1 MKTVNL
7 FADLELHADEL
18 SAFGQEP
25 TATAV
30 RETIRRAC
38 EARRAYW
45 NAPLAVPEAAE
56 WGGYSASQLRR
67 LVSDNIVAV
76 APDGKI
82 RRRHVPVK
90 PGHVIPLGL
99 DPMESSETNWRER
112 IRQQRETS

>member
-1 MKTVNL
+1 MKAVNL
-7 FADLELHADEL
+7 FADLESHADEL
-18 SAFGQEP
+18 AAFGQEP

-45 NAPLAVPEAAE
+45 NAPLTIHEAAE
-56 WGGYSASQLRR
+56 WGGYSESQLRR
-67 LVSDNIVAV
+67 LAKECSVPLASEGN
-76 APDGKI
+76 I

-99 DPMESSETNWRER
+99 DPVESSEASWRER
-112 IRQQRETS
+112 MRQQREAS

>member
-1 MKTVNL
+1 MKAVNL
-7 FADLELHADEL
+7 FANLESHADEL
-18 SAFGQEP
+18 AAFGQEP

-45 NAPLAVPEAAE
+45 NAPLVVHEAAG
-56 WGGYSASQLRR
+56 WGGYSVSQLRR
-67 LVSDNIVAV
+67 LVSDNIVPV

-90 PGHVIPLGL
+90 PGHVMPLGL
-99 DPMESSETNWRER
+99 DPTESSETSWAER
-112 IRQQRETS
+112 MRQQREAS

>member
-1 MKTVNL
+1 MDGIET
-7 FADLELHADEL
+7 HADEL
-18 SAFGQEP
+18 AAFGQEP

-38 EARRAYW
+38 EVRRAYW
-45 NAPLAVPEAAE
+45 NAPLTIHEAVE
-56 WGGYSASQLRR
+56 WGGYSVSQLRR

-76 APDGKI
+76 GPDGKI

-99 DPMESSETNWRER
+99 DPTESSETNWRER
-112 IRQQRETS
+112 IRQQREAS